1 LFCSGSVASVA
12 SADGHLLEVGDPV
25 GRHSL
30 ALGGGGEVLAIFR
43 AGREFS
49 FWDDLASVII
59 ELVDDWPLGILVL
72 EGQSGFRGPRKLTL
86 GLESILELVDDRP
99 CRTEVP
105 VVGLNLAGRL
115 EGALRPQMVL
125 KGSNDVAAASGER
138 LVLGLGLRLVGQGG
152 SGQAQAGGPAE
163 VGSWL
168 ATMAEEFHF
177 CDTFTLTISEETR

>member
-1 LFCSGSVASVA
+1 
-12 SADGHLLEVGDPV
+12 
-25 GRHSL
+25 
-30 ALGGGGEVLAIFR
+30 
-43 AGREFS
+43 
-49 FWDDLASVII
+49 
-59 ELVDDWPLGILVL
+59 
-72 EGQSGFRGPRKLTL
+72 
-86 GLESILELVDDRP
+86 VDDRP

-105 VVGLNLAGRL
+105 VVGLDLAGRL

-168 ATMAEEFHF
+168 ATMAVRSLSFGLLYS
-177 CDTFTLTISEETR
+177 TFSF